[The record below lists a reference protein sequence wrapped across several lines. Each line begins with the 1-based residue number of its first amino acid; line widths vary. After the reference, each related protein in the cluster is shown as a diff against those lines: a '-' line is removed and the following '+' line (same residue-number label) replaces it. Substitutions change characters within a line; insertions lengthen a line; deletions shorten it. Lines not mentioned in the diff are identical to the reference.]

1 MQSVGQAKRSTS
13 PGSQEQGQTGKRS
26 RRRARTA
33 ECPCCQPPQPPQ
45 PAGGPFP
52 CGHCQRCGTSSSS
65 CSQPGPWH
73 SNRLTLSK
81 GTTAQPQPTGSIA
94 PGRPAQPH
102 KPLQTQRAQLNPS
115 TPNETLSCP
124 NETQFI
130 QGGIG
135 APKLGL
141 VVLIKFQIGWRDR
154 RKTFEGSETR
164 KIRLT
169 GMIKLQMCPNLKRQ
183 KFS

>member
-1 MQSVGQAKRSTS
+1 MSLL
-13 PGSQEQGQTGKRS
+13 P
-26 RRRARTA
+26 TA
-33 ECPCCQPPQPPQ
+33 PAA
-45 PAGGPFP
+45 PAGGRPLSLRALPTVRNFFLFLLTARPLALKPPHPF
-52 CGHCQRCGTSSSS
+52 QRHHGPTSAHL
-65 CSQPGPWH
+65 QH
-73 SNRLTLSK
+73 R
-81 GTTAQPQPTGSIA
+81 

-115 TPNETLSCP
+115 THNETLSCP
-124 NETQFI
+124 NGTQFI

-164 KIRLT
+164 KIRFT